1 MAIENISIE
10 ELPAFGRR
18 LMELA
23 REKEI
28 GSPLLLAE
36 ALYHS
41 YRDLVEPAQRKNKH
55 GKVVKDSKHDIEAIK
70 RMVQRHFNEENAY
83 NIQSKY
89 LYAYSMLFD
98 CSLDFLYG
106 NTKVR
111 CCDLEVR
118 DICNKLHI
126 DERAITNF
134 IDGYDSDPE
143 AFSPTL
149 CWSELLSTNMFD
161 EIPSAWLRYSMEVL
175 QYKDLEKKIEA
186 IKKAEISAADSN
198 YRIMMEAR
206 RNSLE
211 KMQPW
216 KKSNCE
222 GAFGILLQIIT
233 MYIDAKT
240 ESWVASKH
248 TDLAENYYDNELKK
262 IELLEATLK
271 EGSEPIK

>member
-118 DICNKLHI
+118 DICNK
-126 DERAITNF
+126 F
-134 IDGYDSDPE
+134 
-143 AFSPTL
+143 
-149 CWSELLSTNMFD
+149 
-161 EIPSAWLRYSMEVL
+161 
-175 QYKDLEKKIEA
+175 
-186 IKKAEISAADSN
+186 
-198 YRIMMEAR
+198 
-206 RNSLE
+206 
-211 KMQPW
+211 
-216 KKSNCE
+216 
-222 GAFGILLQIIT
+222 
-233 MYIDAKT
+233 YI
-240 ESWVASKH
+240 
-248 TDLAENYYDNELKK
+248 
-262 IELLEATLK
+262 
-271 EGSEPIK
+271 